1 MVVETA
7 KNQITLNQI
16 VGQKKESRTVES
28 DIIVNDIKPDVLNV
42 ISVNGMVSIYK
53 REIMEGKARLD
64 GTINTYII
72 YLADDEYGSTRSL
85 NTSLDFTQ
93 IIDIENCNEN
103 MQLEESVNIKSF
115 ETKVINGR
123 KLNIKAN
130 LETNVTIY
138 SNETFDIIT
147 EVNSIKDV
155 QLMNNTEKIA
165 SLVGSGRNKTSIKDT
180 ISLDVA
186 DEFAE
191 IMKVNFKILNEEV
204 KISYNKVLSKADAQV
219 EIMYLTEDN
228 RINTVTTQIP
238 IMGFVDIQNINE
250 DCNCKIK
257 NSLSNLIL
265 KPNSS
270 EEHSIY
276 IEAEIEISCNAY
288 ETKDINIIEDLYSIT
303 DDIEITKKDITVITE
318 RNEISDLYMVKEN
331 LRIPE
336 LTGRVFDVQ
345 INTNINNTQA
355 RRGKIIYDGNIE
367 LEILIEENNRVNVKR
382 VDLPLNFE
390 VMSDAIDEKS
400 IINTAINIK
409 QNDFIIN
416 DGSIEIAI
424 GLEFK
429 ISEQKSR
436 TLNIIEQINA
446 EESKECSTYSM
457 VIYFVK
463 PGDTLWKIA
472 KMFRSTVEDIAL
484 INDIEDVNKI
494 NVGQQ
499 LYIPRFC
506 RNRIT
511 A

>member
-219 EIMYLTEDN
+219 EIMYLIEDN
-228 RINTVTTQIP
+228 RINTVTIQIP
-238 IMGFVDIQNINE
+238 
-250 DCNCKIK
+250 
-257 NSLSNLIL
+257 
-265 KPNSS
+265 
-270 EEHSIY
+270 
-276 IEAEIEISCNAY
+276 
-288 ETKDINIIEDLYSIT
+288 
-303 DDIEITKKDITVITE
+303 
-318 RNEISDLYMVKEN
+318 
-331 LRIPE
+331 
-336 LTGRVFDVQ
+336 
-345 INTNINNTQA
+345 
-355 RRGKIIYDGNIE
+355 
-367 LEILIEENNRVNVKR
+367 
-382 VDLPLNFE
+382 
-390 VMSDAIDEKS
+390 
-400 IINTAINIK
+400 
-409 QNDFIIN
+409 
-416 DGSIEIAI
+416 
-424 GLEFK
+424 
-429 ISEQKSR
+429 
-436 TLNIIEQINA
+436 
-446 EESKECSTYSM
+446 
-457 VIYFVK
+457 
-463 PGDTLWKIA
+463 
-472 KMFRSTVEDIAL
+472 
-484 INDIEDVNKI
+484 
-494 NVGQQ
+494 
-499 LYIPRFC
+499 
-506 RNRIT
+506 
-511 A
+511 